1 MNQHLKLKELLAQKR
16 LIEASIETLKKELT
30 FYQLPSFEKIALFKK
45 RFFARNDVYA
55 KERQNKKG
63 YYPLKDNYESKT
75 FTYLP
80 LTDEA
85 IKLCRHA
92 CTWLLTPE
100 YPYTLAGEYPYSET
114 GKLSKGKSIT

>member
-1 MNQHLKLKELLAQKR
+1 MAQKR
-16 LIEASIETLKKELT
+16 LIEASIEILKKELA

-45 RFFARNDVYA
+45 RFFARVDVYA

-63 YYPLKDNYESKT
+63 YYPLKDTYEHKT

-85 IKLCRHA
+85 IK
-92 CTWLLTPE
+92 E
-100 YPYTLAGEYPYSET
+100 GLAERKKDKDEADAKTESDTKASVET
-114 GKLSKGKSIT
+114 AE